1 MDTDL
6 KIESLSQIA
15 TIAEDFS
22 QLDNDYIF
30 ARITPRN
37 LHHELFTQSMRFDGI
52 TIVLCTGGSV
62 QIDVNM
68 HPHTM
73 TAGSLMVATR
83 STLINVNAVDTDNLD
98 AYVLILST
106 SFMRNVA
113 IVLNALAASP
123 RIFSAEG
130 NDPLMKLTDTETA
143 LMERYFTLFHLNTL
157 SNTTKVYV
165 TAIAR
170 SLMAA
175 IMYQLMQIAATRM
188 ADDEAAAAQRPYSR
202 KMNYVHDFVSLVHKY
217 YRQERSVGFYAEKL
231 FISPKYLSLIIKE
244 ATGRSA
250 ADWIDECVILEA
262 KNLLRF
268 SGKNVQQIAYELNFN
283 NQSSF
288 GKYFKHLTGMS
299 PTQFQQ
305 S

>member
-1 MDTDL
+1 MNTDL

-15 TIAEDFS
+15 TIAEDYS
-22 QLDNDYIF
+22 RLDDDYIF
-30 ARITPRN
+30 ARVTPKN
-37 LHHELFTQSMRFDGI
+37 LHHDLFTQSMRFDGI
-52 TIVLCTGGSV
+52 TIMLCTGGSIE
-62 QIDVNM
+62 IDVNM

-73 TAGSLMVATR
+73 TAGTIIVTTS
-83 STLINVNAVDTDNLD
+83 STVINVNAVDTENLD
-98 AYVLILST
+98 AYVLILSS

-113 IVLNALAASP
+113 IDLNALAASS

-130 NDPLMKLTDTETA
+130 SVPLMKLTEAET
-143 LMERYFTLFHLNTL
+143 LMMVRYFKLFHLNTL
-157 SNTTKVYV
+157 SNTTKIYV

-175 IMYQLMQIAATRM
+175 IIYQMMQIAATRVS
-188 ADDEAAAAQRPYSR
+188 DDDSVQQRPYSR
-202 KMNYVHDFVSLVHKY
+202 KMNYVHDFVALVHKY

>member
-1 MDTDL
+1 MNTDL

-15 TIAEDFS
+15 TIAEDYS
-22 QLDNDYIF
+22 RLDDDYIF
-30 ARITPRN
+30 ARVTPKN
-37 LHHELFTQSMRFDGI
+37 LHSDLFTQSMRFDGI
-52 TIVLCTGGSV
+52 TIVLCTGGRV
-62 QIDVNM
+62 DIEFNM

-73 TAGSLMVATR
+73 TAGTIMVATS
-83 STLINVNAVDTDNLD
+83 STVFNVNAVDTDNLD
-98 AYVLILST
+98 AYVLILSS

-113 IVLNALAASP
+113 IDLNALAASP

-130 NDPLMKLTDTETA
+130 NSPLIKLTDSETM
-143 LMERYFTLFHLNTL
+143 LMVRYFNLFHLNTL
-157 SNTTKVYV
+157 SNTTKIYV

-175 IMYQLMQIAATRM
+175 IMYQMMQVAATRVS
-188 ADDEAAAAQRPYSR
+188 DDDSAQQRPYSR
-202 KMNYVHDFVSLVHKY
+202 KMNYVHDFVTLVHKY

>member
-1 MDTDL
+1 MNTEL
-6 KIESLSQIA
+6 NIQSLQQLADIA
-15 TIAEDFS
+15 KDFS

-30 ARITPRN
+30 AHVTPCN
-37 LHHELFTQSMRFDGI
+37 LHREVFNQSMRFDGL
-52 TIVLCTGGSV
+52 TMFLCASGS
-62 QIDVNM
+62 ISLDINM

-73 TAGSLMVATR
+73 TAGTILVANR
-83 STLINVNAVDTDNLD
+83 STVINVTGVDSDSDNLD
-98 AYVLILST
+98 AYMLILST
-106 SFMRNVA
+106 DFMRNVA
-113 IVLNALAASP
+113 IDLNTVSASTQ
-123 RIFSAEG
+123 IFTPDS
-130 NDPLMKLTDTETA
+130 DPVVNLTPDETA
-143 LMERYFTLFHLNTL
+143 LMVRYLELFHLNTL
-157 SNTTKVYV
+157 NNTTKIYV

-170 SLMAA
+170 TLMAA
-175 IMYQLMQIAATRM
+175 IIYQLMQVAVAHVT
-188 ADDEAAAAQRPYSR
+188 ADAPQRSYSR
-202 KMNYVHDFVSLVHKY
+202 KMNYVQDFMSLMHKY
-217 YRQERSVGFYAEKL
+217 CRQERSVGFYAEKL

-250 ADWIDECVILEA
+250 ADWIDECVVLEA